1 MQANRA
7 LARLQRALEPVS
19 STLGAMADP
28 VPLMDQVAATHQG
41 FCNSMDDDFNTPG
54 ALGFLFELVR
64 AINQANSSGVSPDAI
79 TQAQNALR
87 EFATVL
93 GLKLVGAGAQEMEAD
108 PFVDLLVEIR
118 RKLRGEKLWDLS
130 DDIRDRLAALGVTLE
145 DSKEGT
151 TWRWD

>member
-1 MQANRA
+1 
-7 LARLQRALEPVS
+7 
-19 STLGAMADP
+19 
-28 VPLMDQVAATHQG
+28 
-41 FCNSMDDDFNTPG
+41 MDDDFNTAG

-64 AINQANSSGVSPDAI
+64 AINQARSLGASPDAI
-79 TQAQNALR
+79 IQAQNTLR

-93 GLKLVGAGAQEMEAD
+93 GLNLEGAGEHEMEAD

-130 DDIRDRLAALGVTLE
+130 DDIRDRLTALGVTLE